1 MSLSFSIFL
10 NAFSISVDNV
20 LIKESLLS
28 YNEIPILNSLSFS
41 SNDIVRD
48 FCTKSKANL

>member
-10 NAFSISVDNV
+10 NAFSISVDNA

-41 SNDIVRD
+41 SNDIGRD